1 MVNDSR
7 RLLRHVLGG
16 ALVLALL
23 LPQAGLAQQS
33 RAGWPR
39 SVTIGSASIG
49 GVYFVVAGGYARV
62 IGEKMGLAA
71 TNRVTGGP
79 VQNVQ
84 LVGAKE
90 IELGMT
96 TTGPAFEAYNGV
108 GEFKGK
114 KIDTFR
120 VAFPMYTSYA
130 HWMVDAD
137 SPIRSVTDLNG
148 KVVSLGPRGGSAE
161 FVGDRVLQ
169 HFNIKPRRVVY
180 LGFADGASAM
190 RDGQVDA
197 NFGVI
202 GVPVPAWV
210 ETSVTRRVRFFGF
223 NAAQMETLT
232 SQYPYLARAA
242 IRADVYRGQTEP
254 ILTVQMFNMAIVQK
268 DAPADFV
275 YELVKTIF
283 ANVEFLM
290 TVHPTSGETI
300 PVNIDYVR
308 LPLHPGALRYF
319 QERGV
324 KLRPE
329 HFPPEMKR

>member
-1 MVNDSR
+1 MRDSR
-7 RLLRHVLGG
+7 RLLRLIAVA
-16 ALVLALL
+16 ALALALL
-23 LPQAGLAQQS
+23 LPQAGLAQQ

-39 SVTIGSASIG
+39 TVTIGSASIG

-79 VQNVQ
+79 VQNVL
-84 LVGAKE
+84 LVGTKE

-96 TTGPAFEAYNGV
+96 TTGPAYEAWNGI

-114 KIDTFR
+114 KVDTFR

-130 HWMVDAD
+130 HWMVNAD
-137 SPIRSVTDLNG
+137 PGIRSVTDLNG
-148 KVVSLGPRGGSAE
+148 RVVSLGPRGGSAE

-169 HFNIKPRRVVY
+169 HFNVKPRRVVY

-190 RDGQVDA
+190 RDGVVDA

-210 ETSVTRRVRFFGF
+210 EASVTRPTRFFGF
-223 NAAQMETLT
+223 TTPQIETLT
-232 SQYPYLARAA
+232 RQYPYLARAA
-242 IRADVYRGQTEP
+242 IRAGVYRGQDQP
-254 ILTVQMFNMAIVQK
+254 IGTIQMWNAAIVHK
-268 DAPADFV
+268 DMPADFV

-283 ANVEFLM
+283 DNIEFLM

-300 PVNIDYVR
+300 PVNIDYIR
-308 LPLHPGALRYF
+308 LPMHPGAVKYF

-329 HFPPEMKR
+329 HIPPEMKR